1 MSLVAVSVN
10 SETCKQKGCGR
21 EAVYAKGPMAGYC
34 SPCWSAI
41 RRGQAQPGQPLTPK
55 PASTPAAAKPA
66 PPRGGAAGRV
76 RGVLKDVEQAVV
88 ELDRARAA
96 ELKAADAYRAAKRRV
111 AAAEQRIAQV
121 RSVLDQAIA
130 GGPTDA

>member
-1 MSLVAVSVN
+1 MSAVTVSVN
-10 SETCKQKGCGR
+10 SETCKQAGCGR

-41 RRGQAQPGQPLTPK
+41 RRGKAQPGQPSTPPPPK
-55 PASTPAAAKPA
+55 PAPA
-66 PPRGGAAGRV
+66 PTTIRPGAAGRI

-96 ELKAADAYRAAKRRV
+96 ELKAADAYRCAKRRV
-111 AAAEQRIAQV
+111 AAAEQKIAAV
-121 RSVLDQAIA
+121 RAVLDRAIA
-130 GGPTDA
+130 GTDADA